1 MGDVVNL
8 LGLLVGF
15 VGALLLAIFRLP
27 PLDVTADGRRVAA
40 EEPTPEER
48 NRNLRRYWRNAA
60 ATRAGLMPVPGVR
73 AVGARLPLL
82 ERGLLR
88 GHRRR
93 RGALRQRPAALS
105 GARTLTGR

>member
-60 ATRAGLMPVPGVR
+60 ATRAGLICLCLGFALQALAYLFWNAASSGDTVGTAVR
-73 AVGARLPLL
+73 FIGAQ
-82 ERGLLR
+82 LR
-88 GHRRR
+88 
-93 RGALRQRPAALS
+93 
-105 GARTLTGR
+105 